1 MEIDKSKFKDKMGR
15 GLTQALFLEYNYD
28 ENLAVYTLDDQDKIY
43 NGRVYP
49 SLKRLYLACDDPIE
63 YDFATTHL
71 LGWNHWKKLLGNQ
84 FCLRHITEWREELE
98 LKLASES
105 FKQILDQSEENYQ
118 ASKWLAEKGWKKK
131 GAGRPVKDKGDLEL
145 DKRIEEE
152 FSADIIRME
161 KFT

>member
-1 MEIDKSKFKDKMGR
+1 MNIDKDRMKDKMGR

-28 ENLAVYTLDDQDKIY
+28 ESFAVFTIDDQDKVY
-43 NGRVYP
+43 KGKTYP

-63 YDFATTHL
+63 YDFATTYL
-71 LGWNHWKKLLGNQ
+71 LGWNHWKKIQGNKW
-84 FCLRHITEWREELE
+84 CMNHITEWREELE

-105 FKQILDQSEENYQ
+105 FKMILDQSEENYQ

-131 GAGRPVKDKGDLEL
+131 GVGRPAKDKSDIEL

-152 FSADIIRME
+152 WGADIIRME
-161 KFT
+161 KYT